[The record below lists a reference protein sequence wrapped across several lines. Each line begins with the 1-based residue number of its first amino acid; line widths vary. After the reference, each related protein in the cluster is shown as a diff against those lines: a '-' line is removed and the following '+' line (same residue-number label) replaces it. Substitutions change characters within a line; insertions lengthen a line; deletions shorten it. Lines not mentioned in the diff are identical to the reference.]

1 MIGELPNENQ
11 DFPNNLI
18 CDSSQNLIIL
28 IVPCFNEEKRW
39 NLEYWQTIGQISG
52 LKLCF
57 VNDGSK
63 DRTSMGIKPL
73 LVNSHHILL
82 ELPKNVGKAEA
93 IRQGFNHILNERALG
108 IGFLDADGAFP
119 ILDVETQIEK
129 FRRLS
134 ESTLNPPSVW
144 SSRVKLAGRFIERD
158 LKRHYLARILVTLL
172 AIRFKFTIYDTQCGL
187 KIFPHSKSLE
197 SCMKAPFKTHWF
209 VDLEIFLRW
218 RTEIGSELIIWEEPL
233 LGWNDVA
240 GSKLSGRQY
249 LTVLKDIQQLNAYMR
264 KVR

>member
-1 MIGELPNENQ
+1 MMRNSPYGSQ
-11 DFPNNLI
+11 GSSNNSDNDL
-18 CDSSQNLIIL
+18 SQTLIIL
-28 IVPCFNEEKRW
+28 IVPCFNEESRW
-39 NLEYWQTIGQISG
+39 NSEYWTKIGQIPD

-63 DRTSMGIKPL
+63 DRTSMGIAPL
-73 LVNSHHILL
+73 LVDSNHTLL
-82 ELPKNVGKAEA
+82 ELPRNVGKAEA
-93 IRQGFNHILNERALG
+93 IRQGFNFILNEHVLG

-119 ILDVETQIEK
+119 ISDIESQIEQ

-134 ESTLNPPSVW
+134 ESTSNPPSVW

-172 AIRFKFTIYDTQCGL
+172 AIRFKFTIYDTQCGM
-187 KIFPHSKSLE
+187 KIFPYSKSLE
-197 SCMKAPFKTHWF
+197 HCMQEPFKTHWF
-209 VDLEIFLRW
+209 VDLEIFMRW
-218 RTEIGSELIIWEEPL
+218 RKETGSDLNIWEEPL

-249 LTVLKDIQQLNAYMR
+249 LTVLRDIHQLNAYAR
-264 KVR
+264 DAR